1 MDYGVLPPEINSGRM
16 YTGPGAGSLLA
27 AEAAWAGLAADLHA
41 AAAGHRSVISG
52 LTSGPWLGP
61 ASASLVAATTPF
73 VAWLDNSAEQAE
85 LASSQAGAAVA
96 AYETAFAGTVPPPGI
111 AANRALLA
119 ALIATNF
126 LGQNTAAIATVE
138 AEYFEMWAQD
148 AAAMYGYASSSSTAS
163 QLTEFNEPAEV
174 TTPSGVAGQANAVA
188 SAVQNSAQNGVQGV
202 LGSTNNEVSGLLN
215 TLSSPNLS
223 MANLKP
229 IDDFLVNY
237 TPFDDLA
244 SMYTKYLG
252 GYISSAAMFVQTSQS
267 FGQVSN
273 GITAMTTFAKGLV
286 APAAKA
292 AEGAAQALGG
302 AGSAATNATA
312 NAGGVAAGLGK
323 ALPLGGL
330 SVPASWAPV
339 NAMTNPGVAALT
351 NAAAIPAGAEG
362 LNTLPMTP
370 FGQFVGGQ
378 YGRNLPSYGFRP
390 SVMAKPPAAG

>member
-1 MDYGVLPPEINSGRM
+1 MLPPEINSGRM
-16 YTGPGAGSLLA
+16 HTGPGAGSLLA
-27 AEAAWAGLAADLHA
+27 AEAAWAGLSADLHA
-41 AAAGHRSVISG
+41 AAAGHRSVIAG

-61 ASASLVAATTPF
+61 ASASLVSATTPF
-73 VAWLDNSAEQAE
+73 VAWLDSSAEQAE
-85 LASSQAGAAVA
+85 LTSSQVRAAVA
-96 AYETAFAGTVPPPGI
+96 AYETAFAATVPPPVI

-148 AAAMYGYASSSSTAS
+148 AAAMYAYASSSSTAS

-174 TTPSGVAGQANAVA
+174 TTPFGVAGEANAVA
-188 SAVQNSAQNGVQGV
+188 AAAQNSAQNGVQGV
-202 LGSTNNEVSGLLN
+202 LGGMNNEISGLLN

-223 MANLKP
+223 MSSLKP
-229 IDDFLVNY
+229 IDDFLVNN

-252 GYISSAAMFVQTSQS
+252 GYISSAQMSVQIGQS
-267 FGQVSN
+267 FGQISN
-273 GITAMTTFAKGLV
+273 GITAMTTFAKGLA

-292 AEGAAQALGG
+292 AEGAAQALGAA
-302 AGSAATNATA
+302 AGSTAA

-351 NAAAIPAGAEG
+351 NAATVPAGAEG

-370 FGQFVGGQ
+370 FGQFVGGH